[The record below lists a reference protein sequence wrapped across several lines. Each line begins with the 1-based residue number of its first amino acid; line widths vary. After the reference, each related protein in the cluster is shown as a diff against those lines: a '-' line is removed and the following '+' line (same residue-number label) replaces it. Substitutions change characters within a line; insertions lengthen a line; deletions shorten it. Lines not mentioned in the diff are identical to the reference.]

1 MEVTS
6 QRGRVSLVLIA
17 VAFVGRGPAPQVDEW
32 TALRQ
37 TLQAIGRRLSQ
48 SNSEHTLTVIA
59 SREDLILERLKW
71 HERAALAHGYL
82 RFQVD
87 TPVVVDVAVP
97 AETIP
102 FWISDLRFRPTD
114 LTLRN
119 SDSSWT
125 LYRKTFAAGVIGLG
139 INGLDR
145 RPLAHYAVFV
155 RPVHSTAAL
164 RRQPVVELDARQTSL
179 WKITSARAGV
189 SAAHDAYKP
198 FEALPSELIDA
209 VLIQPAHAARH
220 SALLATG
227 RVWKTHVVSSSHP
240 DQVVVGF
247 GSDPGRELVWTW
259 RTSAEVT
266 SSAIRITRAPENNR
280 VNLSA
285 GYSKALPESCRVVN
299 GESTQVEA
307 TNLLNDAVTLRHHV
321 AVDGL
326 QPDTVY
332 RYSLGDGTYGG
343 WEPWQL
349 VKTAPDSSRGARFLY
364 LGDAQTG
371 LERWGRLLKAAIH
384 QNPDIDCVLLAGD
397 LVDRGNER
405 TNWDH
410 FFLRGAGVFDRV
422 PIMPCVG
429 NHEYLDMGPRLY
441 RAFFELPHNGP
452 AGIDADLVY
461 QFECGDACVVVLDS
475 TLAVW
480 DPRAA
485 RRQADW
491 LDKILGRTKASW
503 KFVMFH
509 HPVYPSHPWRDS
521 PAMRENWVPI
531 LDKHHVDLV
540 LQGHDHA
547 YQRTY
552 PLRGHRRV
560 DRPGDGTI
568 YVIAVSGDKFV
579 EQAERDYVEVG
590 RSGVSTYQTI
600 EIDSHSNRLTYRA
613 RTEDGT
619 IVDEL
624 EIEKPPQPREHSQ
637 YTLSGPTPTIA
648 PTLTRAVR
656 ASIAMMP

>member
-6 QRGRVSLVLIA
+6 QRSRLRLVLFA
-17 VAFVGRGPAPQVDEW
+17 VALVGHRPAPPVDEW
-32 TALRQ
+32 TAPRQ

-48 SNSEHTLTVIA
+48 SNSEHALTVIA
-59 SREDLILERLKW
+59 SREDLILERLKGQ
-71 HERAALAHGYL
+71 ERAALAHGYL
-82 RFQVD
+82 RFRVD

-102 FWISDLRFRPTD
+102 FWIGDLGFRPTD
-114 LTLRN
+114 LTLEN
-119 SDSSWT
+119 SDCSWT
-125 LYRKTFAAGVIGLG
+125 LYRKTFGAGVIGLG

-155 RPVHSTAAL
+155 RPVQTTAADP
-164 RRQPVVELDARQTSL
+164 RRPVVQLDSRQTSL
-179 WKITSARAGV
+179 WKITLARAGV
-189 SAAHDAYKP
+189 SAANDTYKP
-198 FEALPSELIDA
+198 FESLPAELIDA
-209 VLIQPAHAARH
+209 ILIQPAHGARH

-227 RVWKTHVVSSSHP
+227 RVWKTHVVSSSRP

-259 RTSAEVT
+259 RTSAKIT
-266 SSAIRITRAPENNR
+266 SSAIRIARAPESNRNNP
-280 VNLSA
+280 SA
-285 GYSKALPESCRVVN
+285 DDSKAFPGSVRVVN
-299 GESTQVEA
+299 GDSTPVEA
-307 TNLLNDAVTLRHHV
+307 TNLLNDAVTQRHHV
-321 AVDGL
+321 VVDGL

-332 RYSLGDGTYGG
+332 QYSLGDGTPGG
-343 WEPWQL
+343 WGSWET

-371 LERWGRLLKAAIH
+371 LEGWGRLLKAASH

-422 PIMPCVG
+422 PLMPCVG

-441 RAFFELPHNGP
+441 RAFFDLPRNGP
-452 AGIDADLVY
+452 TGIDTDLVY
-461 QFECGDACVVVLDS
+461 QFECGNACMVVLDS
-475 TLAVW
+475 TLAVC
-480 DPRAA
+480 DPAAA
-485 RRQADW
+485 RRQANW
-491 LDKILGRTKASW
+491 LDATLTRSKASW

-521 PAMRENWVPI
+521 PAMREHWVPI
-531 LDKHHVDLV
+531 FDKHHVDLV

-560 DRPGDGTI
+560 DTPGDGTI

-579 EQAERDYVEVG
+579 EQAARDYVEVG
-590 RSGVSTYQTI
+590 RSGISTYQTI
-600 EIDSHSNRLTYRA
+600 EIDSPSNRLTYRA

-624 EIEKPPQPREHSQ
+624 QIEKALQPRRHSEPP
-637 YTLSGPTPTIA
+637 LSGPTPTIA
-648 PTLTRAVR
+648 PTLTRA
-656 ASIAMMP
+656 ALAPGLP